1 MTKLSQI
8 LIPMPASPVSHLKI
22 LWNSSGMLSR
32 IEWGSSGEEE
42 PTLPSIPRAMA
53 PPEQIHELV
62 SRLKEYFSSGRP
74 WGSLPWEWVDQTEW
88 TLFQHQVY
96 SAITRIPHG
105 ETRTYGWVAS
115 RIGKAAASR
124 AVGQCLKKNPL
135 PIFIPCHR
143 VVGADSLGGFFGASD
158 PSDPEMLLKQ
168 NLLNLE
174 QSYANPLFDF
184 VSVFAG

>member
-8 LIPMPASPVSHLKI
+8 HIALPSESQMGRLGV
-22 LWNSSGMLSR
+22 LWNSSGMLTR
-32 IEWGSSGEEE
+32 IEWGEATQD
-42 PTLPSIPRAMA
+42 PAQAIPRAIA
-53 PPEQIHELV
+53 PPAPIHDLV
-62 SRLKEYFSSGRP
+62 SRLKEYFRSGKP
-74 WGSLPWEWVDQTEW
+74 LGSLSWEWVEQSEW
-88 TLFQHQVY
+88 TSFQHRVY

-115 RIGKAAASR
+115 RIGNASASR

-158 PSDPEMLLKQ
+158 PNDPELLLKR

-174 QSYANPLFDF
+174 QNYMNPSFSF